1 MLVPARAGAATV
13 DAGGLRAQLGLN
25 PWHLTFEDR
34 RGREVLRELTGG
46 SGPSGALGFHSPLGW
61 AHATSATVVN
71 AGRRRATLRVETN
84 DPAGRFF
91 NVRVSGRPIGGV
103 IDVDAEV
110 AGPGAALVDMVGVGF
125 RARAGE
131 RYIGFGER
139 SNGVNQRGG
148 VVRNYVSEGP
158 YQQAE
163 YPFLTAFIPPPG
175 YNTRRDATYYPVP
188 WLLSTSGY
196 GVLVRN
202 NEESRFRL
210 GTEQGDVWSVEVDA
224 RIAALPGLCRP
235 AAARRAAADDGA
247 DRSPAAG
254 RGAVLLRALVPG
266 GHGRSGVD
274 RDPARGRRA
283 GVRRPDLHAL
293 PALRRPPGQ
302 RGRRSAS
309 GPRSTTATGWRS
321 PPTSTR

>member
-1 MLVPARAGAATV
+1 MVLPVVLLVGLWLPPRRRGVTV
-13 DAGGLRAQLGLN
+13 SSGGLRADVQLD
-25 PWHLTFEDR
+25 PWRITFEDR
-34 RGREVLRELTGG
+34 RGRAVLRELAGG

-61 AHATSATVVN
+61 AHATSAELVS
-71 AGRRRATLRVETN
+71 GGGRRATLKVETS
-84 DPAGRFF
+84 DPAGRYF

-110 AGPGAALVDMVGVGF
+110 AGPGAELVDMVGVGF
-125 RARAGE
+125 SARAGE

-163 YPFLTAFIPPPG
+163 YPFLAAFIPPPG

-202 NEESRFRL
+202 HEESRFRL
-210 GTEQGDVWSVEVDA
+210 GSEQTRS
-224 RIAALPGLCRP
+224 
-235 AAARRAAADDGA
+235 GA
-247 DRSPAAG
+247 SRSTRGSCATRSSPA
-254 RGAVLLRALVPG
+254 RTRATRCG
-266 GHGRSGVD
+266 G
-274 RDPARGRRA
+274 
-283 GVRRPDLHAL
+283 
-293 PALRRPPGQ
+293 
-302 RGRRSAS
+302 
-309 GPRSTTATGWRS
+309 
-321 PPTSTR
+321 